1 MVKKPHK
8 SEAPGNSGD
17 NLSFLPKR
25 ALAGLFQRVFLMP
38 VTALKILT
46 LLLIIAIAAWL
57 FYPRLLNYFLFFPQA
72 SFEQFPGNFGLVF
85 EDVYF
90 KTEDG
95 RRLHGWF
102 IPSKADR
109 PVLLFCHGNAGNI
122 SHRLENVRLLVDRNL
137 SVFIFDY
144 RGYGKSDGKPSVPG
158 IYRDGLA
165 AYDYL
170 RGERQI
176 HPEQIIPFGRS
187 LGGAVALE
195 IALRRKVPAVIIES
209 AFTSTKEMAWTIPL
223 FRLFAPVVPAH
234 LDNLKKIRLIKAP
247 ILIVH
252 GEQDKVVPFTMGTK
266 LFDAAR
272 EPKFFYPIAKA
283 GHNDT
288 FMLGRDRY
296 FTKIARF
303 AEEARL

>member
-1 MVKKPHK
+1 MAVN
-8 SEAPGNSGD
+8 G
-17 NLSFLPKR
+17 
-25 ALAGLFQRVFLMP
+25 
-38 VTALKILT
+38 LKILA
-46 LLLIIAIAAWL
+46 LVLIIAIAAWL

-72 SFEQFPGNFGLVF
+72 SFEQFPGNLGLVF
-85 EDVYF
+85 EDIYF

-102 IPSKADR
+102 IPSKVER

-122 SHRLENVRLLVDRNL
+122 SHRLENVRLLADRNL

-144 RGYGKSDGKPSVPG
+144 RGYGKSNGKPSVPG
-158 IYRDGLA
+158 IYQDGLA

-170 RGERQI
+170 RGERHI

-195 IALRRKVPAVIIES
+195 IALRRKVPSVIIES
-209 AFTSTKEMAWTIPL
+209 AFTSTKEMARTIPL

-252 GEQDKVVPFTMGTK
+252 GEQDKVVPFTMGIQ

-272 EPKFFYPIAKA
+272 EPKFFYPLPTA

-288 FMLGRDRY
+288 FVAGGAPY
-296 FTKIARF
+296 FARLVRF
-303 AEEARL
+303 AEKARL